1 MKNKSFIITIDT
13 EGDNLW
19 SWHDGETITTQN
31 AKYIFR
37 FQELCEKYGF
47 KPTYLTNYEMALDKQ
62 WVDYGKDKA
71 KLGLC
76 EIGMHIHAW
85 NSPPLYNL
93 DRIYSGNPY
102 ITEYPNH
109 IINEKVQYIVELLE
123 KQFEVKILS
132 SRSGRWATN
141 DEYFEALKRAGIKI
155 DCSVTPEINLSSIC
169 GCSKNI
175 GNDYRLYPKCSYEIY
190 PGILEVPMTTRH
202 INWFANG
209 SVKHAL
215 KSLVK
220 GEDMWLRPHKNSLRY
235 IETLTH
241 SVEKE
246 ENDYLE
252 FMLHSSELMPGGSPY
267 FKNNQEIEKLYYL
280 LECYFAMIKA
290 KGYIGD
296 TLTEYYRKR
305 FNDGNYSKDSK

>member
-1 MKNKSFIITIDT
+1 MKNKSFIITVDT

-19 SWHDGETITTQN
+19 SWCDGKEITTRN
-31 AKYIFR
+31 AFYISR

-47 KPTYLTNYEMALDKQ
+47 KPTYLTNYEMALEDR
-62 WVDYGKDKA
+62 WVEYGKQKA

-93 DRIYSGNPY
+93 DRVYSGNPY
-102 ITEYPNH
+102 ITEYPEH
-109 IINEKVQYIVELLE
+109 IINAKVQYIVELLE
-123 KQFEVKILS
+123 RKFEVKILS

-141 DEYFEALKRAGIKI
+141 DEYFAALKRTGIKI
-155 DCSVTPEINLSSIC
+155 DCSVTPEMNLSSIS
-169 GCSKNI
+169 GCSQNI
-175 GNDYRLYPKCSYEIY
+175 GNDYSKCNKCSYEIY
-190 PGILEVPMTTRH
+190 PGIIEVPMTTRH

-209 SVKHAL
+209 SIRHGL
-215 KSLVK
+215 KAFVV
-220 GEDMWLRPHKNSLRY
+220 GEDMWLRPHKKSLRY
-235 IETLTH
+235 LQTLTH

-246 ENDYLE
+246 ECDYLE

-267 FKNNQEIEKLYYL
+267 FKNSQDVENLYDL
-280 LECYFAMIKA
+280 LESYFSIIKA
-290 KGYIGD
+290 KGYTGD

-305 FNDGNYSKDSK
+305 FDDGDY